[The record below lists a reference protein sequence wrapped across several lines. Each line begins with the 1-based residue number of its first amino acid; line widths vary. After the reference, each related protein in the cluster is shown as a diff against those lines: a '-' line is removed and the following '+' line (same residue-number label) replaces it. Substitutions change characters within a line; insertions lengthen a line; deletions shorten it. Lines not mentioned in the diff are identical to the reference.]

1 MTAINA
7 WAGKDSA
14 TVYTDGSWIADD
26 GRLAWIAPKVV
37 PLPHMT
43 AAMVVR
49 GNSQTIHALNSY
61 LPALL
66 TSFDQAV
73 REAGPMMLDPP
84 KDLRA
89 AMGPESFG
97 GWQIMLLGYSE
108 HIASFTGV
116 FMQGTVENGE
126 RGWKVEPFMR
136 LVSPLSPDLASHVEP
151 MQSDPGAI
159 EAGGIMDRQRRI
171 LNTDPAGVP
180 GYVVGGFCQRTH
192 ITREGITTAIVRRWG
207 TRSGSRSI
215 AASATL
221 PTGMTPFAKQRWPAH
236 EGAADRRVHADAA
249 GGPEAAP
256 ALPGATPP
264 GRARRPRP

>member
-207 TRSGSRSI
+207 DAIGEPINRRKRDASNRYDPFRQ
-215 AASATL
+215 AALAC
-221 PTGMTPFAKQRWPAH
+221 P
-236 EGAADRRVHADAA
+236 
-249 GGPEAAP
+249 
-256 ALPGATPP
+256 
-264 GRARRPRP
+264 

>member
-14 TVYTDGSWIADD
+14 TVYTDAAWVGPD
-26 GRLAWIAPKVV
+26 GRLLWIAPKVV
-37 PLPHMT
+37 PLPHIT

-49 GNSQTIHALNSY
+49 GNSQTIHALQSH

-97 GWQIMLLGYSE
+97 GWQVMLLGYSE
-108 HIASFTGV
+108 HMGSFAGA
-116 FMQGTVENGE
+116 FMQGTIENGE
-126 RGWKVEPFMR
+126 PGWKVDPFMR
-136 LVSPLSPDLASHVEP
+136 LASPMSDDLAAKVEP
-151 MQSDPGAI
+151 MNDDPGPRG
-159 EAGGIMDRQRRI
+159 AGAIMDRQRRI

-192 ITREGITTAIVRRWG
+192 ITREGITTTIVRRWPDKIG
-207 TRSGSRSI
+207 EPIAGPIKAKGSARDPFRATASGI
-215 AASATL
+215 
-221 PTGMTPFAKQRWPAH
+221 PAF
-236 EGAADRRVHADAA
+236 G
-249 GGPEAAP
+249 
-256 ALPGATPP
+256 
-264 GRARRPRP
+264 